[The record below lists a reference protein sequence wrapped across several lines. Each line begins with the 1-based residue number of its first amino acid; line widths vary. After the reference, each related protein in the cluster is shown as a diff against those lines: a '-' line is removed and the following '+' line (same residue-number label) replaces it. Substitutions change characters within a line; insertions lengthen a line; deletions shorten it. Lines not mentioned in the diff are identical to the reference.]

1 MNLEL
6 SQEEIRV
13 LDLVVQNVIKH
24 KDVQDS
30 VLAGD
35 EGDVKLINGIAAE
48 VKRLAL
54 GAKKGF

>member
-35 EGDVKLINGIAAE
+35 EGDVKLINGIAASLKPSF
-48 VKRLAL
+48 VL
-54 GAKKGF
+54 